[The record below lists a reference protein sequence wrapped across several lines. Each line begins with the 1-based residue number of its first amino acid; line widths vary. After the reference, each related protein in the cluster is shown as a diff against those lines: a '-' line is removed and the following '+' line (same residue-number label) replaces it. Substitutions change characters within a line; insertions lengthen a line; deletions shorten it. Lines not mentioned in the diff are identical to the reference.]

1 MRIITNNPDVKERFP
16 DICEYISGNVR
27 DVFKKV
33 RDEIHKGARL
43 VSHPISGSLKPGQI
57 PYKSVAI
64 LPAKSGDIDLRSLAY
79 IEDSIEIYRLTAR
92 KRLAQ
97 KDVHI
102 DYKVIDLDLI
112 TSVLTSN
119 MGVDLY
125 SKR

>member
-1 MRIITNNPDVKERFP
+1 MIIITNNPDVKEKYP
-16 DICEYISGNVR
+16 DICEYIQGNVS
-27 DVFKKV
+27 DVFKRV

-64 LPAKSGDIDLRSLAY
+64 LPAKQNNCIDLRSLAY

-92 KRLAQ
+92 RRLAYRDSVQ
-97 KDVHI
+97 F

-112 TSVLTSN
+112 NSVLHSRR
-119 MGVDLY
+119 VYD
-125 SKR
+125 

>member
-1 MRIITNNPDVKERFP
+1 MVIITNNPDVKEKYP
-16 DICEYISGNVR
+16 DICEYISGSVR
-27 DVFKKV
+27 DVFKRV

-64 LPAKSGDIDLRSLAY
+64 TPAKNGDIDLRSLAY

-92 KRLAQ
+92 KSDSFQ
-97 KDVHI
+97 S

-112 TSVLTSN
+112 NSVLHARRTY
-119 MGVDLY
+119 D
-125 SKR
+125 